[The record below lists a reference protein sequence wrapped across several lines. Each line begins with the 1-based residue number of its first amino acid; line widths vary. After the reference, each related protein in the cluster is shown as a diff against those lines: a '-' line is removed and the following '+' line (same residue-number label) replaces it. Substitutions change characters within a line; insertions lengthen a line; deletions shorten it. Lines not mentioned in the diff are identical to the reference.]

1 MSAPQTEEENCVAHN
16 GSLIPVPGRDIKV
29 QGWYQGGMSV
39 FDFTDPA
46 NPIEIAYFDR
56 GPVTSEQLVSGGYW
70 STYWYNGFIYGAEIS
85 RGFDVFRLVPSE
97 HLSQNEIDAAAE
109 VRMTVFN
116 TQHQPKIVWE
126 PTLAVARAYLDQL
139 MRSDAIRA
147 DRAVSIAGA
156 LDRFE
161 RLSGGPEQAELLAQ
175 LQQTAA
181 DLESDSRVSVA
192 GERSTDRS
200 RMRLLAATLRGLAG
214 SVR

>member
-1 MSAPQTEEENCVAHN
+1 MAHN

-29 QGWYQGGMSV
+29 QAWYQGGLSA

-46 NPIEIAYFDR
+46 NPVEIAYFDR
-56 GPVTSEQLVSGGYW
+56 GPVSSEQMVSGGYW

-97 HLSQNEIDAAAE
+97 HLSQNEIDAAAQ

-116 TQHQPKIVWE
+116 AQHQPQIVWE
-126 PTLAVARAYLDQL
+126 PTLAVAGAYLDQL

-147 DRAVSIAGA
+147 DRAVSVASA

-161 RLSGGPEQAELLAQ
+161 RGGSELERADVRVL
-175 LQQTAA
+175 LQQTAF
-181 DLESDSRVSVA
+181 DLESDSRVSFA
-192 GERSTDRS
+192 GARSTDRS
-200 RMRLLAATLRGLAG
+200 RMRSLAATLRGLAG
-214 SVR
+214 SMP

>member
-1 MSAPQTEEENCVAHN
+1 M
-16 GSLIPVPGRDIKV
+16 
-29 QGWYQGGMSV
+29 
-39 FDFTDPA
+39 
-46 NPIEIAYFDR
+46 EIAYFDR
-56 GPVTSEQLVSGGYW
+56 GPVTTEQLVSGGYW

-97 HLSQNEIDAAAE
+97 HLSQNEIDAAAQ

-116 TQHQPKIVWE
+116 AQHQPRVVWE
-126 PTLAVARAYLDQL
+126 PTVTVARAYLDQL

-161 RLSGGPEQAELLAQ
+161 RQGSELERAEVLAQ
-175 LQQTAA
+175 LEQVALA
-181 DLESDSRVSVA
+181 LESDSRVSVA
-192 GERSTDRS
+192 GERPTDRS
-200 RMRLLAATLRGLAG
+200 RMRSLAATLRGLAG

>member
-1 MSAPQTEEENCVAHN
+1 M
-16 GSLIPVPGRDIKV
+16 
-29 QGWYQGGMSV
+29 
-39 FDFTDPA
+39 
-46 NPIEIAYFDR
+46 
-56 GPVTSEQLVSGGYW
+56 
-70 STYWYNGFIYGAEIS
+70 
-85 RGFDVFRLVPSE
+85 FRLVPSE
-97 HLSQNEIDAAAE
+97 HVSQNEIDAATQ

-139 MRSDAIRA
+139 MRNNAIRA

-161 RLSGGPEQAELLAQ
+161 RLGSGPEPAELSAQ
-175 LQQTAA
+175 LQQTAV

-192 GERSTDRS
+192 GDRPTDRS

-214 SVR
+214 SLR